1 MKLIRNMG
9 TLDRIFRTMMGVAFI
24 YFGPVSDLLIT
35 DGLSEALLALVGVL
49 ALVSALSGYCP
60 VYHMANISS
69 CRK

>member
-1 MKLIRNMG
+1 MG
-9 TLDRIFRTMMGVAFI
+9 TIDRIFRTMMGVAFI

-60 VYHMANISS
+60 VYHIANISS

>member
-9 TLDRIFRTMMGVAFI
+9 TIDRIFRTMMGVAFI